1 MQTAKNLMDE
11 INKIVQVVKP
21 DMKIF
26 IGDSLAGNDAI
37 FQATEFYSYTKF
49 DGAILT
55 KIDTDSKGGSII
67 SISYLTSKPIMYLG
81 VGQDYDDIIPF
92 NINQFIETL
101 FNFSISPEITNIN
114 TNSNTNS
121 HTDIKTNE
129 LSSNN
134 TKVLNGEI
142 FSNQTVQKSSSKN
155 NLSGDHSSNS
165 SKPEITAID
174 RVPYLEKQYYTEKV
188 HSEISKKKIDSKDD
202 LYQNSDSTMTKS
214 YDSTLD
220 NSKKEFSERIE
231 SDEILDPNSSEIN
244 KEKKKE
250 KKGFFTFFG
259 KQKSKNKEKYEQ
271 KSTPEKD
278 EDFDQGSEDNKN
290 VKKDTNAEN
299 DVVYLTDDDLD
310 EILKE

>member
-1 MQTAKNLMDE
+1 
-11 INKIVQVVKP
+11 
-21 DMKIF
+21 
-26 IGDSLAGNDAI
+26 
-37 FQATEFYSYTKF
+37 
-49 DGAILT
+49 
-55 KIDTDSKGGSII
+55 
-67 SISYLTSKPIMYLG
+67 MYLG